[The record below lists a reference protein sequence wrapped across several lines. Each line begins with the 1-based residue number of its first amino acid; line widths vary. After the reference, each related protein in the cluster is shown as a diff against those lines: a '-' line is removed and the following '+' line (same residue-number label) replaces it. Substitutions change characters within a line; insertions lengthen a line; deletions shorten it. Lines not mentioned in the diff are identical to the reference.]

1 MALKLTSPIYES
13 FTLDKSDEKYGA
25 ETSTTVTVRQARQH
39 EHARRENLWSVIEQK
54 VSQIDANELTYVQRF
69 SMAELARLETYLCL
83 CSCDIE
89 SEDGT
94 PLFPSKK
101 GDQDRPKLDMTEQQ
115 FNQAWGLLLPD
126 IAKEIH
132 EKILAVNPQW
142 RGKEGEG

>member
-1 MALKLTSPIYES
+1 MALKLTAPIIET

-25 ETSTTVTVRQARQH
+25 DTSTTVTIKQARQH

-54 VSQIDANELTYVQRF
+54 VSNIDPDEMTYVQRF
-69 SMAELARLETYLCL
+69 SMAELARLETWLTMCA
-83 CSCDIE
+83 CDIE
-89 SEDGT
+89 DENGN
-94 PLFPSKK
+94 PLFPSRK
-101 GDQDRPKLDMTEQQ
+101 GKADRPTLDMTEQQ

-132 EKILAVNPQW
+132 DKVLEVNPQW